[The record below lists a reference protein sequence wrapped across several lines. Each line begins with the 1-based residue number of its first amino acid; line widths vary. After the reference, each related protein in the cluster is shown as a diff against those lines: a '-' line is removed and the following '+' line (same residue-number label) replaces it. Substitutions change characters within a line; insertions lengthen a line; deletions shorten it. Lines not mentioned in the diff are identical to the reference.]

1 MTEKDE
7 AYRKIETLILRN
19 DFHTAETLLKKSTL
33 PPGERQALEVLA
45 EERQKILAA
54 DRTRKLRRRRVENW
68 LGNFNLSAWKGF
80 LLVYL
85 LLGLIVAP
93 YDNLEILRPLFGRR
107 GGILM
112 TVLNG
117 LDWMVLEVWLLFL
130 ALEEQFKP
138 PEKRDRAKRRDL
150 FLGTLGLLAL
160 AVLQILLGL
169 HTVQ

>member
-1 MTEKDE
+1 
-7 AYRKIETLILRN
+7 
-19 DFHTAETLLKKSTL
+19 
-33 PPGERQALEVLA
+33 
-45 EERQKILAA
+45 
-54 DRTRKLRRRRVENW
+54 
-68 LGNFNLSAWKGF
+68 
-80 LLVYL
+80 
-85 LLGLIVAP
+85 
-93 YDNLEILRPLFGRR
+93 
-107 GGILM
+107 M